1 MVPDPPVT
9 TPAARGREL
18 PFDREA
24 SRGELS
30 LLELANLFVKRWR
43 LVLGV
48 PLLTVCV
55 TGGISLMVPRTYT
68 ATTTFVPEA
77 KSETRLPSTLA
88 GLAGQLGVSVGVEP
102 SQSPRFY
109 SEVLRS
115 RELLERI
122 LLARYADPRVAKG
135 AADSTALLDL
145 LPIDGR
151 GPLDSLA
158 QGVSKLDEL
167 IAVRV
172 DPQTNIVR
180 VSVDARYPTLAAAV
194 ANRLVAYLNEFNTL
208 KRQSRARQRRRFT
221 ELRVAAA
228 DSELQHA
235 EAAVKTFYERNRGWQ
250 QAPELVFE
258 EARLRRLVN
267 VGQELYLTLKRE
279 YETARV
285 EEVNDTPVMTVID
298 PAVAP
303 QRASQPRPELWML
316 VAALVGGVLSLS
328 AALVAQYLERAR
340 DSGEPAYRELDVLWR
355 RTGGRI
361 GHALRRLV
369 RSGPTP

>member
-1 MVPDPPVT
+1 MPDPSVT
-9 TPAARGREL
+9 TPAGRGREL
-18 PFDREA
+18 SFERSPSGGD
-24 SRGELS
+24 LS

-48 PLLTVCV
+48 PILAICV
-55 TGGISLMVPRTYT
+55 TGAISLVVPPTYT
-68 ATTTFVPEA
+68 ATTMFVPEA

-88 GLAGQLGVSVGVEP
+88 GLAGQLGVSVGTEP

-109 SEVLRS
+109 SEVVRS
-115 RELLERI
+115 RELLERV
-122 LLARYADPRVAKG
+122 LLARYGDPRVGKG
-135 AADSTALLDL
+135 AADSTVLLQL
-145 LPIDGR
+145 LSIDGR
-151 GPLDSLA
+151 SPLDSVA
-158 QGVSKLDEL
+158 RGVKELDEL

-172 DPQTNIVR
+172 DPQTSIVR
-180 VSVDARYPTLAAAV
+180 VSVDARYPELAAAV
-194 ANRLVAYLNEFNTL
+194 ANRLVAYLNDFNTL

-298 PAVAP
+298 PAVPP
-303 QRASQPRPELWML
+303 QRPSQPRPALWMF
-316 VAALVGGVLSLS
+316 VAALVGGALSLS

-340 DSGEPAYRELDVLWR
+340 DSGEPAYHELDVLWQ
-355 RTGGRI
+355 RTGGKI
-361 GHALRRLV
+361 ANALRRLV
-369 RSGPTP
+369 RAGPTP

>member
-1 MVPDPPVT
+1 MQDSVGIDEESNFDARQPRRHGRNALQIEARQ
-9 TPAARGREL
+9 TPAVFHQFA
-18 PFDREA
+18 
-24 SRGELS
+24 
-30 LLELANLFVKRWR
+30 
-43 LVLGV
+43 
-48 PLLTVCV
+48 LTLQYVNQH
-55 TGGISLMVPRTYT
+55 I
-68 ATTTFVPEA
+68 A
-77 KSETRLPSTLA
+77 
-88 GLAGQLGVSVGVEP
+88 
-102 SQSPRFY
+102 
-109 SEVLRS
+109 
-115 RELLERI
+115 
-122 LLARYADPRVAKG
+122 
-135 AADSTALLDL
+135 

-158 QGVSKLDEL
+158 RGVSALDEL

-172 DPQTNIVR
+172 DAQTNIVR
-180 VSVDARYPTLAAAV
+180 LSVDARYPGLAAAV

-267 VGQELYLTLKRE
+267 VGQELYLSLKRE

-303 QRASQPRPELWML
+303 PRPSQPRPALWML
-316 VAALVGGVLSLS
+316 VAAFVGGALSLS

-340 DSGEPAYRELDVLWR
+340 KSGQPAYRELDSLWQR
-355 RTGGRI
+355 SGGKI
-361 GHALRRLV
+361 GHLMRRLV
-369 RSGPTP
+369 RAGPAS